1 MSGRAGATWS
11 GRPQGPQ
18 RAPPPPRATTPRG
31 YRPPPRGYR
40 RPAGTAGPPEAGRP
54 LVQGQACPS
63 RSPCASSWVTRPKQV
78 SRRGAACG
86 RPRRGQASRQGVGG
100 SVLARRLLVSAPR
113 ALRPDIGP
121 SGRRCSA
128 SLTRTRCRTT
138 RDRGGRRARGHLRAA
153 CFSFWVACGDSRR
166 RSACSCSRTTSVC
179 RTETRGGR
187 GASQTRAM
195 ETGLTKRVSGLGT
208 ADRPTPGEGARP
220 SSHGRKR
227 TPAGTSAPRQD
238 EARRRGDQRQDG
250 QLRVLCP
257 VAQRRASRLARRET
271 PPPAQDLPLVFMC

>member
-18 RAPPPPRATTPRG
+18 RAPPPPRATTPCG
-31 YRPPPRGYR
+31 YRPAPRRYR

-153 CFSFWVACGDSRR
+153 CFSFWWPAATRDGVPRAVAPARPRCAGQRR
-166 RSACSCSRTTSVC
+166 GEVVALPR
-179 RTETRGGR
+179 
-187 GASQTRAM
+187 RARW
-195 ETGLTKRVSGLGT
+195 KRV
-208 ADRPTPGEGARP
+208 
-220 SSHGRKR
+220 
-227 TPAGTSAPRQD
+227 
-238 EARRRGDQRQDG
+238 
-250 QLRVLCP
+250 
-257 VAQRRASRLARRET
+257 
-271 PPPAQDLPLVFMC
+271 

>member
-31 YRPPPRGYR
+31 YRPPRRYR

-100 SVLARRLLVSAPR
+100 SVLARRLLVSARFAPR
-113 ALRPDIGP
+113 HRAEREALLCVPHADTVPHDPGPGWPEGPWASAGGLLLLLGGLRRLATAFRVQLLPHDLGVQDRDTGRSWRFSDARDGNGFNEARVRPRHSGP
-121 SGRRCSA
+121 
-128 SLTRTRCRTT
+128 T
-138 RDRGGRRARGHLRAA
+138 H
-153 CFSFWVACGDSRR
+153 SRR
-166 RSACSCSRTTSVC
+166 RREAKFARQEADAGRHFCPSTGRGA
-179 RTETRGGR
+179 ETRG
-187 GASQTRAM
+187 
-195 ETGLTKRVSGLGT
+195 
-208 ADRPTPGEGARP
+208 PT
-220 SSHGRKR
+220 
-227 TPAGTSAPRQD
+227 
-238 EARRRGDQRQDG
+238 ARRPAPGPLPG
-250 QLRVLCP
+250 S
-257 VAQRRASRLARRET
+257 AASRLRTRA
-271 PPPAQDLPLVFMC
+271 P